1 MLYAGGGG
9 PPMGRGPGGHGSPMG
24 RFLHRKDSDEDVA
37 KGKLYDNKLLARFPK
52 YLLPVKK
59 WLAMGAVGMVIRA
72 LADLTVPYLIAV
84 ATDKFIQ
91 TGDLAGLNMIVLLF
105 IGAALLIWAGQFME
119 TLYLSYAGNSV
130 LFRLRTEMFDHLQKL
145 SMSFFDRSKVGGLMS
160 RVQNDV
166 QQLQQLLTGGAF
178 SLITSAITLVGI
190 ACAMIAMNAKLGL
203 ITLTVVPML
212 LILVMVWQRFA
223 RHAFT
228 RARRTISAVNT
239 QLQEGI
245 SGIRVTQSLSKEG
258 ANLEQ
263 FDNTN
268 RANVDANIAATK
280 LTAFM
285 MPASEFLNAVAT
297 SLVIVV
303 GGYQVLSGEIG
314 VGVLF
319 GFVLYIQRFFRPI
332 LGLTMVYT
340 ELQRA
345 MAAGARTFELLD
357 VEPEVKDSP
366 DATEM
371 PAAKGEIKF
380 SHVSF
385 SYKSDVEVLH
395 DIDFIVNPG
404 ETVAIAGQTGAGKS
418 SIANLIARFYEVDK
432 GKIIV
437 DGHNVNSVT
446 QRSLRRQI
454 GIVPQDPILFSGS
467 IEDNIRYGD
476 PDASHNNI
484 IKAAKIVSA
493 HDFIIHLENGYET
506 DVGERGGNLSAGQR
520 QLICLARA
528 ILKNPPILIMDE
540 ATSNV
545 DTNTER
551 LMQESLSHLSQGR
564 TCIVIA
570 HRLSTVTNADR
581 IIVMDHGRIAEMGS
595 HQELMTAQGLYYDMF
610 SALRAP
616 DQVQQ
621 RA

>member
-1 MLYAGGGG
+1 
-9 PPMGRGPGGHGSPMG
+9 MGRGPGGHGPPMG
-24 RFLHRKDSDEDVA
+24 RFQRGRDSDENRI

-59 WLAMGAVGMVIRA
+59 WLAMGAMGMMIRA
-72 LADLTVPYLIAV
+72 LADLTMPYMIAV
-84 ATDKFIQ
+84 ATDRFIQ
-91 TGDLAGLNMIVLLF
+91 TGDIAGLNMIVLLF
-105 IGAALLIWAGQFME
+105 IGAALLIWAGQFIE
-119 TLYLSYAGNSV
+119 TLFLSYAGNSV
-130 LFRLRTEMFDHLQKL
+130 LFRLRTELFDHLQKL

-178 SLITSAITLVGI
+178 SLVTSAITLVGI
-190 ACAMIAMNAKLGL
+190 ACAMVVMNTKLGL

-223 RHAFT
+223 RNAFT

-245 SGIRVTQSLSKEG
+245 SGIRVTQSLSREG

-263 FDNTN
+263 FDNAN
-268 RANVDANIAATK
+268 RENVDANIAATK

-285 MPASEFLNAVAT
+285 MPASEFLNAIAT

-303 GGYQVLSGEIG
+303 GGYQVLAGEIG

-357 VEPEVKDSP
+357 TEPDVKDSP
-366 DATEM
+366 DAIEM
-371 PAAKGEIKF
+371 PPVKGEIRF

-385 SYKSDVEVLH
+385 GYKSDVEVLH

-418 SIANLIARFYEVDK
+418 SLANLIARFYEVDK
-432 GKIIV
+432 GEITV
-437 DGHNVNSVT
+437 DGHNINLVT
-446 QRSLRRQI
+446 QRSLRLQI

-476 PDASHNNI
+476 PDASNDDIVN
-484 IKAAKIVSA
+484 AAKVVSA
-493 HDFIIHLENGYET
+493 HDFIIQLENGYET

-551 LMQESLSHLSQGR
+551 LMQESLSKLSQGR
-564 TCIVIA
+564 TCIIIA
-570 HRLSTVTNADR
+570 HRLSTVINADR

-595 HQELMTAQGLYYDMF
+595 HQELITSQGLYYDMF

-616 DQVQQ
+616 DQAQQ
-621 RA
+621 SA